1 MRILLIAA
9 TALSCACA
17 NTAHNLPRVH
27 GTPAQTAP
35 AKSKG
40 ANAANGSL
48 KSFKSERALRNALSE
63 VRRLREVHRQKE
75 RERQKK
81 DCLEWSKSLPQPID
95 CSKGMLAES
104 ITMSAAAARDDED
117 TNRQHQGI
125 DEGGLVKKAGDVLVV
140 LRRGRLFTIDTSGA
154 QLATIDMAD
163 LATKDSPTVS
173 SHDWYDELLVVERTV
188 IVIGYSNARG
198 GTEVVLFN
206 LREGGRLEHR
216 ATYNLRSDDYYS
228 GENYASRLV
237 GGKLILYTTRPLP
250 DEPDNLEWLPATR
263 RSTPDRH
270 AANFER
276 IVSWDRVFRPSG
288 SLGAF
293 PTVHT
298 MVTCDPLAVTFTC
311 TGSVLLGAYLSVYYA
326 SPTAGYAWTQDWSGY
341 PEGKPTSVVYR
352 FAFDGS
358 PISALQVD
366 GEPSNQ
372 LAFLE
377 SDDAHLNVV
386 VHRSEADDTFITSLL
401 RVPLSA
407 FGDGSAAAPTE
418 SYRELAR
425 RLDWFSIR
433 FIGDFVLVGG
443 ASPVATNEPLIVAG
457 WRSLQ
462 MFTLPMQHRVERV
475 EAMGNDAIVIGP
487 NEGNLGM
494 TAISLAATPRVAA
507 TMGFEGARQS
517 ESRTHG
523 FLYRAES
530 AHEGV
535 FGLPLLS
542 SSATSE
548 FASVVFMRNRHL
560 SLSVAG
566 RLDASETDVED
577 NCLVSCV
584 DWYGNARAIF
594 SGGRVFALIGY
605 ELIEARIG
613 SDGRVGETRRLNFNP
628 GARTSH

>member
-17 NTAHNLPRVH
+17 NTAHNLPRVQ
-27 GTPAQTAP
+27 GAP
-35 AKSKG
+35 APTASAKSNG

-48 KSFKSERALRNALSE
+48 KSFKSERALRNALDD
-63 VRRLREVHRQKE
+63 VRRMREVHRQKE
-75 RERQKK
+75 LERQKK

-104 ITMSAAAARDDED
+104 ITVSAAAVRVDED
-117 TNRQHQGI
+117 TNQQHQGI

-154 QLATIDMAD
+154 HLATIDMAD
-163 LATKDSPTVS
+163 LAKDSATVG

-188 IVIGYSNARG
+188 IVIGYSNSRG

-237 GGKLILYTTRPLP
+237 GGKLILYTTRSLP
-250 DEPDNLEWLPATR
+250 DEPDNLDWLPAAR
-263 RSTPDRH
+263 RWTPDGR
-270 AANFER
+270 AAGFER
-276 IVSWDRVFRPSG
+276 IVSWDRVFKPSG

-298 MVTCDPLAVTFTC
+298 MVTCDPLAVAFTC
-311 TGSVLLGAYLSVYYA
+311 TGTVLLGDYLSVYYA

-352 FAFDGS
+352 FAYDGS
-358 PISALQVD
+358 PISALHVA
-366 GEPSNQ
+366 GEPRNQ

-386 VHRSEADDTFITSLL
+386 VHWQDAEDIFVTSLL

-407 FGDGSAAAPTE
+407 FGDGSAAAHPD

-425 RLDWFSIR
+425 RFDWFSIR

-443 ASPVATNEPLIVAG
+443 ASAAATNEPLIVAG
-457 WRSLQ
+457 WRSPR
-462 MFTLPMQHRVERV
+462 MFTLPMQHGAERI
-475 EAMGNDAIVIGP
+475 EAMGNDAIVIGS
-487 NEGNLGM
+487 NGGDLGM
-494 TAISLAATPRVAA
+494 TAISLAAGPKVAA
-507 TMGFEGARQS
+507 TMRFEGARQS

-594 SGGRVFALIGY
+594 SGGRVFALMGY
-605 ELIEARIG
+605 ELIEGRIG
-613 SDGRVGETRRLNFNP
+613 SDGRVAETQRLNFNP
-628 GARTSH
+628 GARTSQ